1 MDYSVLMSVY
11 HKENPGFLKLS
22 IESML
27 NQTVPPSEFL
37 IVKDGPLTDELDGV
51 IAEYISAYPGLF
63 TILVNEKNLGLGP
76 SLAKGVLSSK
86 NELIAR
92 MDSDD
97 YCVPDRCEKQLRVFA
112 ADNSLGIV
120 GSFGAEFSD
129 SINHVVSIHSVPETD
144 SEIRH
149 FMRRRCAF
157 IHPTVMYRKSAVIE
171 SENYQSV
178 PLYED
183 YDMFARMVCKH
194 NIKAYNVQESLY
206 YVRVSD
212 AFFLRRGGV
221 EYAKTV
227 LRFKWGMM
235 KQGYM
240 SPMDFFISGIGQ
252 AAVSLAPNRVRTF
265 FYKKLLRE

>member
-27 NQTVPPSEFL
+27 NQTVPPNEFL

-120 GSFGAEFSD
+120 GSFEMEFIE
-129 SINHVVSIHSVPETD
+129 SINHMTSLHRVPEND
-144 SEIRH
+144 CEIRQ
-149 FMRRRCAF
+149 FMRRRCA
-157 IHPTVMYRKSAVIE
+157 ILHPTVMYKKSTIIK
-171 SENYQSV
+171 SGNYHAV

-183 YDMFARMVCKH
+183 YDLFVRMVLEHC
-194 NIKAYNVQESLY
+194 IKAYNIQEPLY
-206 YVRVSD
+206 FIRISD
-212 AFFLRRGGV
+212 EFFKRRGGIK
-221 EYAKTV
+221 YAKTV

-252 AAVSLAPNRVRTF
+252 AAVSLAPNRVRTV
-265 FYKKLLRE
+265 FYKKLLRK